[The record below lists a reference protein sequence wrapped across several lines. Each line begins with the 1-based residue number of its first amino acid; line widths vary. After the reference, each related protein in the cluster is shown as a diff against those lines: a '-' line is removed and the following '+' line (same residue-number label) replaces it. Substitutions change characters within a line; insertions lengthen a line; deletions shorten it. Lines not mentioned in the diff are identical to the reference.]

1 MIEANEDITLVTEQQ
16 IRDVEQG
23 QAQARAIAE
32 GREVHPAILAAQAEA
47 DIAPPPPDT
56 TAPPA
61 ALAHTIQRPAPP
73 PPDPDA
79 AARHIRLSIAV
90 VVVLV
95 LFLLWLRQRSAN
107 SAR

>member
-1 MIEANEDITLVTEQQ
+1 MIEANEDISLVTEQQ

-73 PPDPDA
+73 PDPDA
-79 AARHIRLSIAV
+79 AVRHIRLSIAV

-95 LFLLWLRQRSAN
+95 LFLLWLRQRSAH

>member
-47 DIAPPPPDT
+47 DNAPLPDM
-56 TAPPA
+56 A
-61 ALAHTIQRPAPP
+61 ALPATSAHTIQRPATP

-79 AARHIRLSIAV
+79 AVRHIRLSIAA

-95 LFLLWLRQRSAN
+95 LFLLWLHQRSAH

>member
-1 MIEANEDITLVTEQQ
+1 MIEANEDISLVTEQQ

-47 DIAPPPPDT
+47 DNAPPPDM
-56 TAPPA
+56 A
-61 ALAHTIQRPAPP
+61 ALPATSAHTIQRPATP

-79 AARHIRLSIAV
+79 AVRHIRLSIAA

-95 LFLLWLRQRSAN
+95 LFLLWLHQRSAH

>member
-1 MIEANEDITLVTEQQ
+1 MIEANEDISLVTEQQ
-16 IRDVEQG
+16 VRDVEQG

-47 DIAPPPPDT
+47 DNVPPPPE
-56 TAPPA
+56 TAA
-61 ALAHTIQRPAPP
+61 IETHTIQRPAGP

-79 AARHIRLSIAV
+79 AKRHLRLSIAV
-90 VVVLV
+90 IVVLV
-95 LFLLWLRQRSAN
+95 LFLLWLRQRAAH

>member
-47 DIAPPPPDT
+47 DNAPPPDT
-56 TAPPA
+56 AALPA
-61 ALAHTIQRPAPP
+61 ASTHTIQRPAPP
-73 PPDPDA
+73 PDPDA
-79 AARHIRLSIAV
+79 AVRHIRLSIAA

-95 LFLLWLRQRSAN
+95 LFLLWLHQRSAH